1 MIIEKKKVLDN
12 RVVFWMWLK
21 MDFKDF
27 SNFVSYSHFKKTCL
41 SVIKQDEQILDNVV
55 KYLCSS
61 EQQDYLSKLNVLW
74 DCFPAAQ
81 KRILDTETGKLNL
94 RFNCLSS
101 KIFFG
106 QSTMRLY
113 AVITIN
119 TLRTTSKKIKSKIKD
134 FVPISFDPYPLYCY
148 GIIISYNCR

>member
-27 SNFVSYSHFKKTCL
+27 SNFISYSHFKKTCL

-106 QSTMRLY
+106 QSTMRQQVLKPDL
-113 AVITIN
+113 AWCEEI
-119 TLRTTSKKIKSKIKD
+119 KIKMSLNRGLPGIKLMD
-134 FVPISFDPYPLYCY
+134 F
-148 GIIISYNCR
+148 